1 MADKINKEIY
11 TKLANRIYDLDGEV
25 YRVLGSSLGRTFTGN
40 RDTTIRTL
48 SMLMYTKPDG
58 HLLRSE
64 LALISNMARTIK
76 DESERSRLMT
86 EYDEI
91 LKEIEQLPN
100 MFGST
105 DIIDAER
112 VALNLAARREKLSEN
127 DHLVICISRTQGS
140 AGNDI
145 GFELAD
151 KLHIN
156 YYDSEIFEQV
166 LKRQEEEKFHIKE
179 KECFTEFDK
188 YGKKRETLKSKL
200 RNMYRYHGLNR
211 EDAVFFNMS
220 DLICNLARTEDCII
234 VGRCADIILRN
245 NYIPHISLFISAPFE
260 VRLQYMMNVREM
272 DQKTAVKF
280 LKKMD
285 RQHKKYYEFYTSE
298 KWGTPENYDLCIN
311 SANYGI
317 KETIEIIERLIINRK
332 KA

>member
-1 MADKINKEIY
+1 MSENINREIY
-11 TKLANRIYDLDGEV
+11 TELANRIYDLDAEV

-76 DESERSRLMT
+76 DPAEKSRLMT

-91 LKEIEQLPN
+91 LKAIEQLPN

-105 DIIDAER
+105 DILDAER
-112 VALNLAARREKLSEN
+112 AALNLAVRREKISEN

-200 RNMYRYHGLNR
+200 RNMYRYHGLNS

>member
-1 MADKINKEIY
+1 MANNKDMYIE
-11 TKLANRIYDLDGEV
+11 LANRIYDLDGEV
-25 YRVLGSSLGRTFTGN
+25 YKCVGSSLGRTFTGSREN
-40 RDTTIRTL
+40 TIRAL

-58 HLLRSE
+58 HLLRS
-64 LALISNMARTIK
+64 
-76 DESERSRLMT
+76 
-86 EYDEI
+86 
-91 LKEIEQLPN
+91 
-100 MFGST
+100 
-105 DIIDAER
+105 
-112 VALNLAARREKLSEN
+112 
-127 DHLVICISRTQGS
+127 
-140 AGNDI
+140 
-145 GFELAD
+145 ELAD

-260 VRLQYMMNVREM
+260 VRVQYMMNVREM
-272 DQKTAVKF
+272 DRKTAVKF

>member
-1 MADKINKEIY
+1 MSENINHEIY
-11 TKLANRIYDLDGEV
+11 TELANRIYDLDAEV
-25 YRVLGSSLGRTFTGN
+25 YHVLGSSLGRTFTGN

-76 DESERSRLMT
+76 DPAEKSRLMT

-91 LKEIEQLPN
+91 LKAIEQLPN

-105 DIIDAER
+105 DILDAER
-112 VALNLAARREKLSEN
+112 AALNLAARREKISEN

-272 DQKTAVKF
+272 D
-280 LKKMD
+280 
-285 RQHKKYYEFYTSE
+285 
-298 KWGTPENYDLCIN
+298 
-311 SANYGI
+311 
-317 KETIEIIERLIINRK
+317 
-332 KA
+332 

>member
-1 MADKINKEIY
+1 MSENINREIY
-11 TKLANRIYDLDGEV
+11 TELANRIYDLDAEV

-76 DESERSRLMT
+76 DPAEKSRLMT

-91 LKEIEQLPN
+91 LKAIEQLPN

-105 DIIDAER
+105 DILDAER
-112 VALNLAARREKLSEN
+112 AALNLAVRREKISEN

-211 EDAVFFNMS
+211 EDAIFFNMS

-285 RQHKKYYEFYTSE
+285 HQHKKYYEFYTSE

>member
-1 MADKINKEIY
+1 MSENINREIY
-11 TKLANRIYDLDGEV
+11 TELANRIYDLDAEV

-76 DESERSRLMT
+76 NPAEKSRLMT

-91 LKEIEQLPN
+91 LKAIEQLPN

-105 DIIDAER
+105 DILDAER
-112 VALNLAARREKLSEN
+112 AALNLAVRREKISEN

-200 RNMYRYHGLNR
+200 QNMYRYHGLNR

-260 VRLQYMMNVREM
+260 VRLHYMMNVREM

>member
-1 MADKINKEIY
+1 M
-11 TKLANRIYDLDGEV
+11 
-25 YRVLGSSLGRTFTGN
+25 
-40 RDTTIRTL
+40 
-48 SMLMYTKPDG
+48 
-58 HLLRSE
+58 
-64 LALISNMARTIK
+64 
-76 DESERSRLMT
+76 
-86 EYDEI
+86 
-91 LKEIEQLPN
+91 
-100 MFGST
+100 
-105 DIIDAER
+105 
-112 VALNLAARREKLSEN
+112 
-127 DHLVICISRTQGS
+127 
-140 AGNDI
+140 
-145 GFELAD
+145 
-151 KLHIN
+151 
-156 YYDSEIFEQV
+156 
-166 LKRQEEEKFHIKE
+166 
-179 KECFTEFDK
+179 
-188 YGKKRETLKSKL
+188 KSKL

-211 EDAVFFNMS
+211 EDAIFFHMS

-260 VRLQYMMNVREM
+260 MRLHYMMNVREM

>member
-1 MADKINKEIY
+1 M
-11 TKLANRIYDLDGEV
+11 
-25 YRVLGSSLGRTFTGN
+25 
-40 RDTTIRTL
+40 
-48 SMLMYTKPDG
+48 
-58 HLLRSE
+58 
-64 LALISNMARTIK
+64 
-76 DESERSRLMT
+76 
-86 EYDEI
+86 
-91 LKEIEQLPN
+91 
-100 MFGST
+100 
-105 DIIDAER
+105 
-112 VALNLAARREKLSEN
+112 
-127 DHLVICISRTQGS
+127 
-140 AGNDI
+140 
-145 GFELAD
+145 
-151 KLHIN
+151 
-156 YYDSEIFEQV
+156 
-166 LKRQEEEKFHIKE
+166 
-179 KECFTEFDK
+179 
-188 YGKKRETLKSKL
+188 KSKL

-234 VGRCADIILRN
+234 VGRCVDIILRN

-311 SANYGI
+311 SANYEI